1 MIIERT
7 LVLDAYKRAVE
18 LGADHEHACASV
30 AQAMHIATE
39 TVEDIAWTE
48 MQVSSEVQE

>member
-1 MIIERT
+1 MSPWVTEPYYM
-7 LVLDAYKRAVE
+7 LRAVE

-39 TVEDIAWTE
+39 PVEDIAWTE
-48 MQVSSEVQE
+48 LQVSSEVQE